1 MRIEA
6 LSYRAEGLVE
16 RLTADMTLVYLLDAS
31 FNLVVPGCSRI
42 VVLVFF

>member
-6 LSYRAEGLVE
+6 LSNRPEGLVE

-31 FNLVVPGCSRI
+31 INFVVPSC
-42 VVLVFF
+42 L